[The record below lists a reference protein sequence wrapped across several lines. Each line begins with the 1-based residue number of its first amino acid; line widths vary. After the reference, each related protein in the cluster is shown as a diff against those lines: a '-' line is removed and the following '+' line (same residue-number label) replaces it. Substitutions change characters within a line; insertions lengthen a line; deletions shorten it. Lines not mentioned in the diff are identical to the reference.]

1 MKTGS
6 LIDIK
11 LLRLVIN
18 DICKRSRECFELKN
32 TPTVRK
38 LKNANKS
45 CRIVPLWFLFLQN
58 SKQQAAVLGHHEVR
72 DARDGNVR
80 ASRHSRGLSASPHNK
95 SRLHFDYSLVKKG
108 AILNTIYHYYK
119 RDDHLKVAIRNNRKP
134 LEIRLPRLPNI
145 WKTLKFRPMT
155 MDWTT
160 DHWTLDVTFEGQF
173 FLIRLL

>member
-1 MKTGS
+1 M
-6 LIDIK
+6 
-11 LLRLVIN
+11 
-18 DICKRSRECFELKN
+18 
-32 TPTVRK
+32 
-38 LKNANKS
+38 
-45 CRIVPLWFLFLQN
+45 
-58 SKQQAAVLGHHEVR
+58 
-72 DARDGNVR
+72 
-80 ASRHSRGLSASPHNK
+80 
-95 SRLHFDYSLVKKG
+95 VKKG

-119 RDDHLKVAIRNNRKP
+119 RDDQLKVAIRNNRKP